1 MRLRYASL
9 THRGMVRGN
18 NQDFVGEFVRENRWA
33 LFLVADGMGG
43 HQKGEVASNMAVN
56 LFGEFFQRE
65 DREGSNPTETLLKI
79 FREVNRSILL
89 EGRRD
94 PLTNGMGT
102 TLTLLLVKGEKA
114 WVGHIGDSRLYR
126 IRTQRIEQLTQDH
139 SVVCRLVR
147 NGLLTPE
154 QAKNHPQKN
163 VIYQSLG
170 LKEEINPDIL
180 SSLSLRPG
188 DRFLLC
194 SDGISNVL
202 SDQEL
207 LRFSSQK
214 DPQKAVSFLIE
225 EANRR
230 GSPDNVTVSLVDIE
244 ETVCEDQDITPLD
257 SRAATI
263 PHPPLA
269 QKPHAS
275 LPSSL
280 KYLLP
285 LLVIVTF
292 LASWALLRPLRHQEE
307 KTARP
312 VQRPPLPSPLL
323 EKVGEATASLPNDL
337 EGSAL
342 SESFR
347 LFFFRQKRL
356 FSLNLQEHNPQEVA
370 VPSFSPLKGGDRPLL
385 PLFRGEAPEYIV
397 WTNPQG
403 TALTLTNIQGK
414 KLLSIL
420 PLTGESPL
428 EFIKEGNT
436 WRVAAL
442 TPPLQVLFIDEGL
455 LVFRD
460 AERLFL
466 VQSWKKTPQEHIA
479 RHLCASCKVFF
490 HRDSLFWT
498 TGSGELRRIY
508 TAGFDRGEH
517 SLEQISLEH
526 TVSLSG
532 LLGILDRDPPLLLKG
547 EETLDTRGRSFP
559 YVEEICRFERFWTS
573 PSGET
578 LLGLTSEKKL
588 YLLKFK
594 LMNR

>member
-1 MRLRYASL
+1 MRLSYASL

-114 WVGHIGDSRLYR
+114 WIGHIGDSRLYR
-126 IRTQRIEQLTQDH
+126 IRDQRIEQLTQDH

-194 SDGISNVL
+194 SDGVSNVL

-207 LRFSSQK
+207 LRFSSRK
-214 DPQKAVSFLIE
+214 DPQKAVSYLIE

-244 ETVCEDQDITPLD
+244 ETVCEDQDITPRD
-257 SRAATI
+257 SRAPTL
-263 PHPPLA
+263 PYPQPA
-269 QKPHAS
+269 QKPHVS

-312 VQRPPLPSPLL
+312 LQRPPLPSPLF
-323 EKVGEATASLPNDL
+323 EKVGEAAPSLPEDL
-337 EGSAL
+337 EGSVL
-342 SESFR
+342 SESSRF
-347 LFFFRQKRL
+347 FFFRQKRL
-356 FSLNLQEHNPQEVA
+356 FSINLQERNPQEVA
-370 VPSFSPLKGGDRPLL
+370 VPSFSPFKGGDRPLL
-385 PLFRGEAPEYIV
+385 PLFRGETPEYIA

-403 TALTLTNIQGK
+403 TNLTLSTIQGQRA
-414 KLLSIL
+414 LSIL

-466 VQSWKKTPQEHIA
+466 VQSWKKRPQEHIA

-490 HRDSLFWT
+490 HRNSLFWT
-498 TGSGELRRIY
+498 TGNGELRRIY

-526 TVSLSG
+526 TLSLSG
-532 LLGILDRDPPLLLKG
+532 LLGILDRDFPLLLKD

-559 YVEEICRFERFWTS
+559 FLEEKCHFERFWTS

-578 LLGLTSEKKL
+578 LLGLTSEEKL

>member
-126 IRTQRIEQLTQDH
+126 IRNQRIEQLTQDH

-263 PHPPLA
+263 PHPPPA

-312 VQRPPLPSPLL
+312 VQRPPLPSP
-323 EKVGEATASLPNDL
+323 A
-337 EGSAL
+337 
-342 SESFR
+342 ESR
-347 LFFFRQKRL
+347 C
-356 FSLNLQEHNPQEVA
+356 
-370 VPSFSPLKGGDRPLL
+370 SP
-385 PLFRGEAPEYIV
+385 
-397 WTNPQG
+397 T
-403 TALTLTNIQGK
+403 
-414 KLLSIL
+414 
-420 PLTGESPL
+420 
-428 EFIKEGNT
+428 
-436 WRVAAL
+436 
-442 TPPLQVLFIDEGL
+442 
-455 LVFRD
+455 
-460 AERLFL
+460 
-466 VQSWKKTPQEHIA
+466 
-479 RHLCASCKVFF
+479 
-490 HRDSLFWT
+490 
-498 TGSGELRRIY
+498 RR
-508 TAGFDRGEH
+508 
-517 SLEQISLEH
+517 
-526 TVSLSG
+526 
-532 LLGILDRDPPLLLKG
+532 
-547 EETLDTRGRSFP
+547 
-559 YVEEICRFERFWTS
+559 
-573 PSGET
+573 
-578 LLGLTSEKKL
+578 
-588 YLLKFK
+588 
-594 LMNR
+594 